1 MSDHKKERGWKVD
14 DAMSDFESE
23 LRGRQSVRATF
34 KISEGCITAISVVAS
49 QMGIKQKSLFDHLVE
64 DPEVLQA
71 IADQM
76 DRRRMESLRRV
87 QKTFVLSRRSLDVL
101 DHIAKTHQAPR
112 DALVEYSVQRL
123 MPIILAEKKKHQRRK
138 ENLPAL
144 IRFQERGQQ
153 LLGQL
158 RQQLGPEDP
167 MVAKFE
173 WAVNACRTAVQ
184 YGDDL
189 VDRGRG
195 LEDFEEV

>member
-1 MSDHKKERGWKVD
+1 MSNHKMERGWKID

-71 IADQM
+71 IADQL

-101 DHIAKTHQAPR
+101 DHIAKTYHAPR

-144 IRFQERGQQ
+144 
-153 LLGQL
+153 
-158 RQQLGPEDP
+158 D
-167 MVAKFE
+167 
-173 WAVNACRTAVQ
+173 
-184 YGDDL
+184 
-189 VDRGRG
+189 
-195 LEDFEEV
+195 